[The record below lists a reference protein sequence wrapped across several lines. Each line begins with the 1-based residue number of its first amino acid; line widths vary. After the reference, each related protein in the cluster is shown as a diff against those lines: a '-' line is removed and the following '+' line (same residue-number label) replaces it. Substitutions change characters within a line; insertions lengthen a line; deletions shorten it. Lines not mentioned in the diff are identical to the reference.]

1 MASNTGK
8 SLPVRPLLRSVDRLI
23 SSVDTYSEGIGQVP
37 RELCQLREELLALK
51 GILQLL
57 RAYSRYLKNTSN
69 RLIVNSD
76 VLQALSDHLQTAQD
90 HLGGPIFPS
99 RLRPLPPWPFP
110 VNEHEQIVTRLAESR
125 RCLETLIT
133 PSLYE
138 KLLARALDFERDLLR
153 KAFVWLA
160 SAVRPLTVTEL
171 VEAIIVQDGM
181 YELGPAD
188 RLPRSTDVLDIGGSL
203 FLCDSRTG
211 QVNFAHSALRDYLF
225 SQAIKTGPAAS
236 FALSEDE
243 CHRQILVS
251 CLTYLQLDCF
261 RTTTGPWPELRE
273 ELETSLALD
282 TYPLLKYC
290 VMNWTKHVNTPS
302 TDEMVPHHAPRLL
315 QLADTRFL
323 TSFIRCRRQLER
335 GPKARRTRSAEAAY
349 PDPISYAAAE
359 GLYASVEALLAQRDD
374 PGAPTECEIQLG
386 SPLGAAVLANHFG
399 ITRLLINAGADVV
412 ACHPKNGNAIQIAAG
427 LGFKDILRLLLDRAD
442 ELQLD
447 IDSPENNGEDSKRS
461 VLMHLC
467 SGTGD
472 LDCAKIL
479 LSRDAGT
486 TISHL
491 ELGEAIRNKHYELA
505 QLLLGHGSICLRDGL
520 DQWAW
525 VRCLIMDQE
534 ERAVKLA
541 DYCLQQRVFHVNDR
555 LGLGQTPLHWAAW
568 EDNVK
573 VVQLLLETGADPNA
587 KNLPGIYRAAPSV
600 DAKRLSDDTTFGN
613 DIESAEDTPLHCAAY
628 QASLP
633 IIDLLL
639 RYDADPHMPGSQRLT
654 PVQNALFSRS
664 EEVVDWAITNGADVN
679 LLAVMDPPEDDNRRL
694 DTPIRVAALNQRWNI
709 VKLLLASGADP
720 NIPASREP
728 TVLFDAAAGDAPV
741 EILELIAAVTTNIR
755 AIIDRGPHSI
765 LEMPVVL
772 GSAENVRFLLS
783 IGANVERKISADCQ
797 KLLIGAAYRGHLA
810 VVEAL
815 LAGGADVNAKNNN
828 HGDTALMVAAQ
839 WPYRCRKLLTR
850 HFHVE
855 DDVRM
860 YGPPYIKPKMG
871 SGERTY
877 KSAMQYLKDYASSLI
892 HEDRQSDMSEKITG
906 LILSARHERIAIIR
920 TLIQAGADINA
931 TNKTGET
938 ALHEASI
945 SGSKAIVKV
954 LLGYGADIYARDQ
967 RGLTPLGVVQEP
979 SREVGRQ
986 GIIHL
991 LAAMHQ
997 LAGDTGS
1004 WVAGRFVL
1012 D

>member
-8 SLPVRPLLRSVDRLI
+8 SLPVRPLLQSVDRLI
-23 SSVDTYSEGIGQVP
+23 SSVDTYFEGIGQVP

-51 GILQLL
+51 GVLQLL
-57 RAYSRYLKNTSN
+57 RAYRRYLKNTCN
-69 RLIVNSD
+69 RLIVSSD
-76 VLQALSDHLQTAQD
+76 TLQALSDDLQTAQD
-90 HLGGPIFPS
+90 HLGEPIFPS
-99 RLRPLPPWPFP
+99 RLRPIPPWPFP

-133 PSLYE
+133 HSLYE
-138 KLLARALDFERDLLR
+138 KLLTRALDFERDLLR
-153 KAFVWLA
+153 KAFAWLA
-160 SAVRPLTVTEL
+160 CTVRPLTVTEL
-171 VEAIIVQDGM
+171 AEAIIIQDGM

-225 SQAIKTGPAAS
+225 SQAIKTGPAAT

-243 CHRQILVS
+243 CHSQILVS

-261 RTTTGPWPELRE
+261 RTTTDPWPELRE
-273 ELETSLALD
+273 ELETSLALE

-302 TDEMVPHHAPRLL
+302 SDEMVPHHAPRLL

-323 TSFIRCRRQLER
+323 TSLIRCRRQLEQ
-335 GPKARRTRSAEAAY
+335 GPKARRTRNAEAAY

-359 GLYASVEALLAQRDD
+359 GLYASVEALLALKDD
-374 PGAPTECEIQLG
+374 PDAPTECEIPLG
-386 SPLGAAVLANHFG
+386 LPLGAAVLANQFG
-399 ITRLLINAGADVV
+399 IIRVLIDAGADVV
-412 ACHPKNGNAIQIAAG
+412 TCHPNHGNAIQIAAR
-427 LGFKDILRLLLDRAD
+427 LGYKDILHLLLDRAD

-447 IDSPENNGEDSKRS
+447 TDSPEKVGEASKGS

-479 LSRDAGT
+479 LSRNAGT

-491 ELGEAIRNKHYELA
+491 ELGEAIKNKHYELG
-505 QLLLGHGSICLRDGL
+505 QLLLGHGAIYLPDGEDNKWLRQLLL
-520 DQWAW
+520 DQ
-525 VRCLIMDQE
+525 D
-534 ERAVKLA
+534 ERAASLIG
-541 DYCLQQRVFHVNDR
+541 YCLQQKFIRVSDR
-555 LGLGQTPLHWAAW
+555 ICSGQTPLHLAVMS
-568 EDNVK
+568 DNTK
-573 VVQLLLETGADPNA
+573 VVQLFLGAGADPNA
-587 KNLPGIYRAAPSV
+587 KNLANTDSGAPSV
-600 DAKRLSDDTTFGN
+600 DAKRPSDDTTFGN
-613 DIESAEDTPLHCAAY
+613 DIECADDTPLHCAAY
-628 QASLP
+628 RTSLP

-639 RYDADPHMPGSQRLT
+639 TYGADPHTPGFQGLT
-654 PVQNALFSRS
+654 SVQNALFSRS

-679 LLAVMDPPEDDNRRL
+679 LFTVMDPPQNGNRRL
-694 DTPIRVAALNQRWNI
+694 DTPIRVAVLNQRWNI
-709 VKLLLASGADP
+709 VKFLLASGADP

-728 TVLFDAAAGDAPV
+728 TVLFDAAAGGAPV
-741 EILELIAAVTTNIR
+741 EILELIAAVTTDIR
-755 AIIDRGPHSI
+755 ANIDRGPLSI
-765 LEMPVVL
+765 LEKPVVL
-772 GSAENVRFLLS
+772 GSAEEVRFLLS
-783 IGANVERKISADCQ
+783 KGANVEGKFSARGQ
-797 KLLIGAAYRGHLA
+797 KLLIGAAYCGHLP
-810 VVEAL
+810 VLEAL
-815 LAGGADVNAKNNN
+815 LTGGADVNAKNNN
-828 HGDTALMVAAQ
+828 GSDTALMVAAR
-839 WPYRCRKLLTR
+839 WPHRCRKNLTR
-850 HFHVE
+850 YFHVE

-871 SGERTY
+871 SGDRGY
-877 KSAMQYLKDYASSLI
+877 RSAMQYLKDHASSLI
-892 HEDRQSDMSEKITG
+892 YEDGQSEMSEKITG
-906 LILSARHERIAIIR
+906 LILTARHERIAIIR

-931 TNKTGET
+931 TNNAGET
-938 ALHEASI
+938 ALHQASI

-954 LLGYGADIYARDQ
+954 LLGYGADIHARDQ

-979 SREVGRQ
+979 SREVRRQ

-1004 WVAGRFVL
+1004 WVAGRFIL